1 MPCKKWAT
9 KLPSACTK
17 TAHGLPTG
25 ATPNASPSIRKR
37 ANAWAPATTAAT
49 ANPSAIDLAEPACL
63 TCTFSYN
70 IASLY
75 VYVQSVAP
83 PTPIIIRAPCD
94 DPVEKVGAG
103 LGTPPTTEPRLR
115 VVRAPRGGRSF
126 WGLGESPI
134 VCSVRETPP

>member
-9 KLPSACTK
+9 KFPSACPK

-103 LGTPPTTEPRLR
+103 LRQAPTTEPR
-115 VVRAPRGGRSF
+115 VRGVPAPRSGCFFGGGGDSQ
-126 WGLGESPI
+126 
-134 VCSVRETPP
+134 T